1 MGEDKIVFGGG
12 NHLYIVNV
20 GTDEIP
26 KYQVQV
32 IAGAYRRN
40 VSPVYARLDNAKNA
54 LFKRVVE
61 SYGAWAQAVC

>member
-20 GTDEIP
+20 GTEETP

-32 IAGAYRRN
+32 IAGAYRQN
-40 VSPVYARLDNAKNA
+40 VSPVYARLNNAKDA

-61 SYGAWAQAVC
+61 SYGVWTQAVC